1 MALVSARNDIMM
13 LTMMLIMMLMMM
25 LMMVMI
31 MLMMVMMLMMMLT
44 MMLMMVMMM
53 LMMLMMLMKMLMMV
67 ILLTL
72 LLFSCSAETSLNY
85 ENEKDANSTGNGHV
99 AASQAQE
106 TDPEQQPGNGVH
118 LEKINT
124 PDALSV
130 GSSVNYFVPSDSDV
144 EDDLQEALAGA
155 LLPSKIPQ

>member
-1 MALVSARNDIMM
+1 
-13 LTMMLIMMLMMM
+13 
-25 LMMVMI
+25 
-31 MLMMVMMLMMMLT
+31 
-44 MMLMMVMMM
+44 
-53 LMMLMMLMKMLMMV
+53 
-67 ILLTL
+67 
-72 LLFSCSAETSLNY
+72 LNY
-85 ENEKDANSTGNGHV
+85 ENEKDVNSTGNGHV